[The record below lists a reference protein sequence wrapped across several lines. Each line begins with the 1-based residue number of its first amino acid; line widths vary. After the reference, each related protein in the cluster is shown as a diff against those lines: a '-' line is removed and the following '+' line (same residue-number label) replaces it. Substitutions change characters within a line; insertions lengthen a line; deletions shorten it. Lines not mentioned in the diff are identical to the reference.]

1 MNAAQRREFLE
12 AAAACLGLR
21 LRGLHRLLGKVDDLN
36 GSLRWEAAFSPGER
50 VSSARLRCFE
60 ATGPLH
66 DWAGRAA
73 VLFGAQAAAR
83 WAPPSAGLPRLSID
97 WDAER
102 DRPRRLGFFGRA
114 FAGQPS
120 QGVLLEPEAGLRL
133 VRFEE
138 VPFSSK
144 IFPQEKLNKDVGS
157 FHALCPIASVRL
169 EWEDGGGGAW
179 RAAQRWALR
188 LKRPLAW
195 PLFLRLDL
203 AAAFA
208 QASGPLSL
216 LALDREVSEVAFE
229 QETPWAYFGAKAWR
243 LLRSSSRTCSG

>member
-1 MNAAQRREFLE
+1 MNAPQRREWLE
-12 AAAACLGLR
+12 AAGACLGLR
-21 LRGLHRLLGKVDDLN
+21 LRRLHRFLGKLDDLN
-36 GSLRWEAAFSPGER
+36 GSLRWEAAFSPVER
-50 VSSARLRCFE
+50 VSLVRLRCFE
-60 ATGPLH
+60 APEPVH

-83 WAPPSAGLPRLSID
+83 WAPPSAGLPRLAID
-97 WDAER
+97 WDAEQ
-102 DRPRRLGFFGRA
+102 DRPGRLGFFGRA
-114 FAGQPS
+114 AAGQPS
-120 QGVLLEPEAGLRL
+120 QGVLLEPEAGPRR

-144 IFPQEKLNKDVGS
+144 IFPQEKLNKDVRA
-157 FHALCPIASVRL
+157 FHALYPIGSVRL

-179 RAAQRWALR
+179 RATRRWALR

-195 PLFLRLDL
+195 PLFLRMDL

-208 QASGPLSL
+208 QSGGQLSL
-216 LALDREVSEVAFE
+216 LALDREVSEVAFQ

-243 LLRSSSRTCSG
+243 LLRSNSRACSG